1 MEEQAVPS
9 RRRCGAV
16 AAYYLTVEAHPEF
29 RERQR
34 ELEDATAERMAFG
47 TAALRAEG
55 PITIRGINDA

>member
-34 ELEDATAERMAFG
+34 ELEDATAERKGRLPSVGLTMHD
-47 TAALRAEG
+47 T
-55 PITIRGINDA
+55 